1 MVYELKLKQRKFEV
15 ELWDV
20 TKVEFKIYMS
30 NLKLLMPIWNHTYEF
45 EMISNSLQILNIKI
59 VLCSPSFL

>member
-30 NLKLLMPIWNHTYEF
+30 NLKLLMPI
-45 EMISNSLQILNIKI
+45 
-59 VLCSPSFL
+59 